1 MSEGGDPQQ
10 SSVLAG
16 LYEVLAPF
24 NTKGLNLSE
33 ETSFTRD
40 LDFDSLV
47 VMEFIAAVEDQFDIS
62 VPMNILPDIET
73 IGQLA
78 TAVEEIVKEEH
89 G

>member
-1 MSEGGDPQQ
+1 MGENQDPQR
-10 SSVLAG
+10 LKTLEAI
-16 LYEVLAPF
+16 YEVLAPF
-24 NTKGLNLSE
+24 NTKSLNLNE

-40 LDFDSLV
+40 LDFDSLA
-47 VMEFIAAVEDQFDIS
+47 VMEFVAAVEDRFDIS

-78 TAVEEIVKEEH
+78 DAVQKIVEEEH

>member
-1 MSEGGDPQQ
+1 MGESGDPQQ
-10 SSVLAG
+10 TDVLAG
-16 LYEVLAPF
+16 LYDVLAPF
-24 NTKGLNLSE
+24 NSKGLTLTE

-78 TAVEEIVKEEH
+78 KAVEDIVKEEH